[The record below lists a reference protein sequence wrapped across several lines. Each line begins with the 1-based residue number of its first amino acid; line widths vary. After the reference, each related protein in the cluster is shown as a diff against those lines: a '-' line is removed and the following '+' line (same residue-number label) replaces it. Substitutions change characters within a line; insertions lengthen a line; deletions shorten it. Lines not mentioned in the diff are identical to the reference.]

1 MAVTFVE
8 IEDRYQPKTKT
19 LPLEAQVVIGDGQ
32 HGAYLIFLDQELK
45 GNNASA
51 VLGNATAVKDKR
63 TIVSATVVD
72 TLEETNWTSITVI
85 IKEGENETVYG
96 PYSKEVA
103 ENMDTVCFII
113 KILNNGAPASR
124 GIKIKKRK

>member
-19 LPLEAQVVIGDGQ
+19 LPIEAQVVIGDGQ

-45 GNNASA
+45 GNNDTA
-51 VLGNATAVKDKR
+51 VLGNAAAVKDKR
-63 TIVSATVVD
+63 TVVSATVVD
-72 TLEETNWTSITVI
+72 TLEETNWTSITVT
-85 IKEGENETVYG
+85 IKEGENKTVYG

-113 KILNNGAPASR
+113 KILNTVAAASR
-124 GIKIKKRK
+124 SIKIKKRK

>member
-19 LPLEAQVVIGDGQ
+19 LPIEAHVTIGDGQ
-32 HGAYLIFLDQELK
+32 NGAYLIFLDQQLK
-45 GNNASA
+45 GNNDMA
-51 VLGNATAVKDKR
+51 VLGNAAAVKGKR

-72 TLEETNWTSITVI
+72 TMDETNWTSLTVT
-85 IKEGENETVYG
+85 IKEGNNETVYG

-103 ENMDTVCFII
+103 ENLDTVCFIV
-113 KILNNGAPASR
+113 KILNNAVPASR
-124 GIKIKKRK
+124 SVKIKRK